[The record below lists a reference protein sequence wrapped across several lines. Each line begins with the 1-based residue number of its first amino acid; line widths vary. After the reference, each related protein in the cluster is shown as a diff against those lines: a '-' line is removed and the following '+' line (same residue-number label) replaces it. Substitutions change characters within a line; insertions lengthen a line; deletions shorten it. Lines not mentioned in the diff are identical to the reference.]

1 MEAGFAAPTYAI
13 ERAILT
19 LDSRTSSTD
28 GMAAQATLSNRLRRS
43 ARGFTVLPLSFL
55 IVPLIAAGCFVAYVL
70 WPSWPGVPFASDAPA
85 LPITVA
91 GALFEIPAAAI
102 RAAVQRHPG
111 PHERI
116 DLAFEWPSLTPPQSD
131 SKVDEPPLAGAE
143 TNGTAAPNP
152 KTEMADAAG
161 RLFVTIAGMGSLLP
175 PAERLRSIYP
185 HYVEAQ
191 ARAGRDGLAILPFR
205 SGTPYEGEDLIY
217 VADQPDRFYARCS
230 HRSDAM
236 PGTCIHE
243 RLVGAA
249 DVTLR
254 FPRDWAENDWRSVAT
269 GFDRLIA
276 QLHPPGS

>member
-1 MEAGFAAPTYAI
+1 MTV
-13 ERAILT
+13 
-19 LDSRTSSTD
+19 
-28 GMAAQATLSNRLRRS
+28 ATLSSRLRRK

-55 IVPLIAAGCFVAYVL
+55 VVPLIAAGCFVAYVL
-70 WPSWPGVPFASDAPA
+70 WPSWPSAPVALDAPA

-91 GALFEIPAAAI
+91 GVLFELPPATI

-111 PHERI
+111 PQERV
-116 DLAFEWPSLTPPQSD
+116 DLAFEWPSLTPPHADGNTDAAS
-131 SKVDEPPLAGAE
+131 LADAE
-143 TNGTAAPNP
+143 TNSAAAPSA
-152 KTEMADAAG
+152 KTEMADTAG
-161 RLFVTIAGMGSLLP
+161 RLFVTIAALGSLLP
-175 PAERLRSIYP
+175 PAERLRDIYP

-217 VADQPDRFYARCS
+217 VADAPDEFYARCS
-230 HRSDAM
+230 LQSDVM
-236 PGTCIHE
+236 PGTCIYE

-254 FPRDWAENDWRSVAT
+254 FPRAWAEQDWRSVAA

-276 QLHPPGS
+276 QLHPAGK

>member
-1 MEAGFAAPTYAI
+1 MEH
-13 ERAILT
+13 AILAI
-19 LDSRTSSTD
+19 DSRASGAN
-28 GMAAQATLSNRLRRS
+28 GMTAQATLSSRLRRG

-70 WPSWPGVPFASDAPA
+70 WPSWPSAPGAPDAPA
-85 LPITVA
+85 LPITIA
-91 GALFEIPAAAI
+91 GALFEIPPAAI

-111 PHERI
+111 PHERV
-116 DLAFEWPSLTPPQSD
+116 DLAFEWPSLTPPQAD
-131 SKVDEPPLAGAE
+131 SKADEPPLAGVG
-143 TNGTAAPNP
+143 TNGAAASSQ
-152 KTEMADAAG
+152 KTESADTG
-161 RLFVTIAGMGSLLP
+161 RRLFVTIAGLGSLLS

-205 SGTPYEGEDLIY
+205 SGTPYDGEDLIY
-217 VADQPDRFYARCS
+217 VAEQPDRFYALCA
-230 HRSDAM
+230 HQTDVM

-254 FPRDWAENDWRSVAT
+254 FPRDWAEKDWRSLAAA
-269 GFDRLIA
+269 FDRLIA
-276 QLHPPGS
+276 QLHPPGK